1 MNSRYCYSRLEQTS
15 TNPATV
21 EHYTYNPNAEEDPI
35 NMCLFSDV
43 DKSLTG
49 GVLGYRYGPSNENCQ
64 LLLADRCAQ
73 NWDAVCDVAAANN
86 NAMFPNTATIRGN
99 SMANPAEI
107 QGGSTVGSQ
116 LLHNA
121 AQRRFCVFQNCSVQQ
136 FPFDPHKAGLADCDT
151 HQPLSVRVHALV
163 QRRPGNDRRRHAH
176 EQVPRQPVCVLRH
189 ACRHLPHARD
199 VGEKPCR
206 DTDRRIL
213 RLAQGQDATAADR
226 ILHAQLLGQAVIL
239 IHVYQY

>member
-15 TNPATV
+15 ANPATV
-21 EHYTYNPNAEEDPI
+21 EHYTYNPDAEEDPI

-64 LLLADRCAQ
+64 LLLADRCARS
-73 NWDAVCDVAAANN
+73 WDAVCDIAAANN

-136 FPFDPHKAGLADCDT
+136 FPFDPTKLDSPTVTRINRSQYGCMPSCSVDPATIDADTLMNKCLDNPSACYDTLVDICRTHEMSGKSLAGTRIGAFCASLKGKT
-151 HQPLSVRVHALV
+151 PQPL
-163 QRRPGNDRRRHAH
+163 
-176 EQVPRQPVCVLRH
+176 
-189 ACRHLPHARD
+189 
-199 VGEKPCR
+199 
-206 DTDRRIL
+206 
-213 RLAQGQDATAADR
+213 TAYYTR
-226 ILHAQLLGQAVIL
+226 SR
-239 IHVYQY
+239 